1 MSELVRITRNGMATS
16 DYAGQSVNA
25 GQLSWTGMHPD
36 TWYQLSEMPAH
47 LRQQFTANGFFP
59 HEVHAFSIGEPY
71 LAEVRGVPG
80 FVAVSGWLMGDTH
93 FLEFDVYRPE
103 DGDDNSWI
111 AEGDVTKFIST
122 AQAKEFESIPSVVE
136 EVLST
141 SNAND
146 VIPALEHFG
155 EPFKSLPADVRR
167 KILSISKPTTQR
179 EHIYKFSEPREPGAL
194 GLESLEVALLTAD
207 GRAAIAVAAKT
218 SVAVA
223 KDCETSVFEDA
234 MLSAIWTVRIVR
246 GDIRENS

>member
-246 GDIRENS
+246 GDIRETS